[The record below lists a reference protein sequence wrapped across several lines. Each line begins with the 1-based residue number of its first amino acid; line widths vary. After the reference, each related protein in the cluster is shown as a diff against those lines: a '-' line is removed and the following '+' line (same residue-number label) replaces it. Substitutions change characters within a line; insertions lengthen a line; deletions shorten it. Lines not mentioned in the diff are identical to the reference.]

1 MNLIEVERIVARHG
15 AVESRLEEGGPLGV
29 EAPRAAE
36 VVLADPRH
44 AGEHRLAAVHVLH
57 STWHRKLFKNSS
69 MHMFFSIFIICKW
82 EMEWILDGNQ
92 NKIYFSILSF
102 KTWDIFKFRTFIIL

>member
-1 MNLIEVERIVARHG
+1 
-15 AVESRLEEGGPLGV
+15 
-29 EAPRAAE
+29 
-36 VVLADPRH
+36 
-44 AGEHRLAAVHVLH
+44 
-57 STWHRKLFKNSS
+57 

>member
-1 MNLIEVERIVARHG
+1 MSRTLYLYQLRDVLNLIKVEGIVARHG
-15 AVESRLEEGGPLGV
+15 AVEARLEEGGPLGV

-57 STWHRKLFKNSS
+57 STWHHNIIIN
-69 MHMFFSIFIICKW
+69 FSIICSFQFSSFANGKW
-82 EMEWILDGNQ
+82 SG
-92 NKIYFSILSF
+92 F
-102 KTWDIFKFRTFIIL
+102 

>member
-57 STWHRKLFKNSS
+57 STWHHKLFK
-69 MHMFFSIFIICKW
+69 ILPCIICFF
-82 EMEWILDGNQ
+82 Q
-92 NKIYFSILSF
+92 F
-102 KTWDIFKFRTFIIL
+102 